1 MRRISTMDRI
11 LILKVI
17 VVKEKLITM
26 IMETKVEVE
35 ECSVNFVISLG
46 I

>member
-1 MRRISTMDRI
+1 MDRI